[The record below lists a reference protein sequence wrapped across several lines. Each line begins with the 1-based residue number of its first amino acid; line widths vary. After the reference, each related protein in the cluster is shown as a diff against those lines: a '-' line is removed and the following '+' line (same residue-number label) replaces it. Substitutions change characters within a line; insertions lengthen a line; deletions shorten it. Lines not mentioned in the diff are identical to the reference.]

1 MKQNYFKIQ
10 SNMILTRK
18 DHKYPFKSTSCS
30 IYQIVR
36 IRNNLE
42 YAENQWLSY
51 PTPTPYV
58 EPIY

>member
-18 DHKYPFKSTSCS
+18 DHYPFKSTSCS

-42 YAENQWLSY
+42 YAEYQWLSY